1 MPNIKSAIKRVSVNG
16 KRALENRGIKSE
28 MLSTIRKYNALISA
42 GKIEEAK
49 AEYSHVVSVIDGAVT
64 KGIIKKE
71 NADRK
76 KSRLA
81 LALNKA
87 EAK

>member
-1 MPNIKSAIKRVSVNG
+1 MPNIKSAIKRVTVNG
-16 KRALENRGIKSE
+16 KKADANRGIKSE
-28 MLSTIRKYNALISA
+28 MLSTVRKYKALIA
-42 GKIEEAK
+42 NGKIEEAK
-49 AEYSHVVSVIDGAVT
+49 AEYSLVVSVVDGAVS

-76 KSRLA
+76 KARLA

-87 EAK
+87 ENN